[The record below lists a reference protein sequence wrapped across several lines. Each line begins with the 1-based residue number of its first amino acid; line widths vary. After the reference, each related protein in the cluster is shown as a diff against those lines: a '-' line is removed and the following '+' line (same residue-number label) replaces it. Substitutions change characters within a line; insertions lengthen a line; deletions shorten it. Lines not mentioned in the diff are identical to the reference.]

1 MAYQPRSHLED
12 SYVCLSQKSTLTSKG
27 QVTIPQKI
35 REAIHANSGDQI
47 EFTLNES
54 GEVILRAIKKD
65 SLLSLFG
72 SMPAQEETILDWE
85 VIRGRARY
93 EKSKGDLL

>member
-1 MAYQPRSHLED
+1 MAYQPKSYRED
-12 SYVCLSQKSTLTSKG
+12 SYVSLSQKSTLTSKG

-35 REAIHANSGDQI
+35 REAIHASTGDQI

-54 GEVILRAIKKD
+54 GEVILKAIKKD

-72 SMPAQEETILDWE
+72 SMPSKEETVLE
-85 VIRGRARY
+85 LETIRSRARD
-93 EKSKGDLL
+93 EKTRGDLL